1 MHPLRRRTK
10 TTDFTANVALIE
22 KGVATKEG
30 RFLVRVLRTLTAQRR
45 RLTKDLLARL
55 VSQYYA
61 QDVGRRDELLAL
73 LGAVRATAVAARHP
87 RKLDNMTHL
96 GCIRY

>member
-1 MHPLRRRTK
+1 M
-10 TTDFTANVALIE
+10 ALIE

-73 LGAVRATAVAARHP
+73 LGAVRAAGAVTP
-87 RKLDNMTHL
+87 RRNA
-96 GCIRY
+96 G